1 MNITYY
7 RNFKTQMQSN
17 NALHWKRN
25 RQTQKNMIDLPAAE
39 PPLISGEEA
48 VNQQDNQKAIG
59 CFYHTEP
66 QALTVTVPGDVT
78 PVRFASHTVL
88 QGLSHD
94 DDSPEFVAGQSGI
107 YEISY
112 TVSAHTINSAYA
124 AFAVQIDGQTVDG
137 SVSAKLVDTQGCMFG
152 ASVITELNQGAVI
165 RLIMTSGTA
174 ISVETD
180 SNGVSA
186 SMMIKKLD

>member
-124 AFAVQIDGQTVDG
+124 AFAVQIDGHTVDG
-137 SVSAKLVDTQGCMFG
+137 SMSAKLINTQGCLFS
-152 ASVITELNQGAVI
+152 AAVITELKQGATI
-165 RLIMTSGTA
+165 RLIITSSTA
-174 ISVETD
+174 IRVETD
-180 SNGVSA
+180 NNGVSA
-186 SMMIKKLD
+186 SMLIKKID